1 MATVSW
7 RRGRTYR
14 PGQLVSFHGL
24 LYQTV
29 RATQMQP
36 PGAPWYVVV
45 DTVTAFSPTDSSWW
59 HLVGSFESVLL
70 TNGESDSIRIGQPV
84 YISGE
89 NTCRLAKADSEDKA
103 RVCGLVKSGAV
114 DGGNVGAI
122 AIRGLLEAT
131 ADQWD
136 TVTGEH
142 GGLLPGADYY
152 LSSVPGGLTRSAPS
166 SVGQF
171 VVPMGVAQSHC
182 GLLLQI
188 RSRVRL

>member
-1 MATVSW
+1 
-7 RRGRTYR
+7 
-14 PGQLVSFHGL
+14 LVSFRGL

-36 PGAPWYVVV
+36 PRAPWYAVV
-45 DTVTAFSPTDSSWW
+45 DTATAFSPIDSSWW
-59 HLVGSFESVLL
+59 QLFGSFESVLL

-89 NTCRLAKADSEDKA
+89 NTCRLAKADGEDKI
-103 RVCGLVKSGAV
+103 RVCGLVKSVAIN
-114 DGGNVGAI
+114 GGNVGAI
-122 AIRGLLEAT
+122 AIRGSLEAT

-136 TVTGEH
+136 AVTGEH
-142 GGLLPGADYY
+142 GGLLSGADYY
-152 LSSVPGGLTRSAPS
+152 LSSVPGGLTRSAPL

-171 VVPMGVAQSHC
+171 VVPVGVAQSHR